1 MYILLT
7 ICAALFLGALL
18 LVLTK
23 KVDALDVRIS
33 HFFITHRTPRWTKI
47 MMFFTNIAKG
57 KPGVVIFALFF
68 LSFWSVALPLA
79 RNIGLSLLFS
89 VAAGSLLKRIVRRER
104 PQESPLVIEEDYS
117 FPSAHA
123 FSSAALYGAVAL
135 NAVAF
140 GVVLGAVIAALAVVF
155 FLMIGLSRVYLG
167 VHYPSDVV
175 GGWALGLF
183 FALLVALVF

>member
-1 MYILLT
+1 MYILFT
-7 ICAALFLGALL
+7 ICVALFLGALL

-23 KVDALDVRIS
+23 KIDALDVRIS
-33 HFFITHRTPRWTKI
+33 HFFITHRTPRLTEI
-47 MMFFTNIAKG
+47 MMFFTNIGKG
-57 KPGVVIFALFF
+57 KPGLAIFALFF
-68 LSFWSVALPLA
+68 LGFWSVALPLA

-89 VAAGSLLKRIVRRER
+89 VVAGSLLKRIVRRER
-104 PQESPLVIEEDYS
+104 PQNDPLVTENDYS

-135 NAVAF
+135 NAAAF
-140 GVVLGAVIAALAVVF
+140 GTIFGTVIAALAVLF

-183 FALLVALVF
+183 FVVLVLLVF